1 MIQGRW
7 HAGAPRHGSLPV
19 VPNPL
24 KQPPPA
30 TGQPRPGHTP
40 QRTLAELA
48 EAVPDALVAGT
59 HDASMVHI
67 SGFTHDS
74 RAVLPGDLY
83 AAMAGATVHGAEF
96 SAQAAER
103 GAAAILTDPDGLE
116 RATATGLP
124 VVVVPSVRPVLG
136 PIAARLYGEPSAH
149 LKMLGVTGTNGKTTV
164 SYLIDGGLRAAGYHT
179 GLIGTVETRIGER
192 AIKSSRTT
200 PEAPDLQALL
210 AMMQEDGVG
219 AVAMEVSSH
228 ALAYGRTAGIRYAVA
243 AFTNLTQDH
252 LDFHADLEDYFEA
265 KAKLFTPG
273 YTEFSVINADDAY
286 GRRIAQR
293 LTDADLPH
301 WTFSAHGA
309 GGADSQQGA
318 HSTVPAHWRAEDVE
332 PMPEGS
338 RFTLVGPDNT
348 RLAASVQ
355 LPGGFNVSNAMA
367 AIISLIAAGID
378 PQTAAAGVASVPGV
392 PGRMQRIDAG
402 QPYLAVV
409 DYAHTPD
416 AIDTLLAAIRP
427 VTAGRVRI
435 VVGCGGDRDRGK
447 RPLMGAAAARGADE
461 VILTNDNPRSE
472 DPLAILEAAAAGA
485 RAAIAEGAA
494 SAVRVVPDRAEAIA
508 LAVAASRAGDALV
521 VAGKGHEQGQE
532 IAGVVHPFDDAAA
545 LRTAIERCARE
556 ASSADRSEQQ

>member
-1 MIQGRW
+1 
-7 HAGAPRHGSLPV
+7 
-19 VPNPL
+19 
-24 KQPPPA
+24 
-30 TGQPRPGHTP
+30 
-40 QRTLAELA
+40 LA
-48 EAVPDALVAGT
+48 EAVPEASVIGTRDAHAVIIT
-59 HDASMVHI
+59 
-67 SGFTHDS
+67 GFTHDS

-103 GAAAILTDPDGLE
+103 GAAAILTDRDGAE
-116 RATATGLP
+116 RAAATGLP
-124 VVVVPSVRPVLG
+124 VIVVPSVRPVLG
-136 PIAARLYGEPSAH
+136 PIAANLYDQPSAR

-179 GLIGTVETRIGER
+179 GLIGTVETRIGDR

-210 AMMQEDGVG
+210 AMMIEDGAG

-228 ALAYGRTAGIRYAVA
+228 ALAYGRTAGIRYTVA

-273 YTEFSVINADDAY
+273 YTEFSVINADDGY

-301 WTFSAHGA
+301 WTFSSRGTP
-309 GGADSQQGA
+309 S
-318 HSTVPAHWRAEDVE
+318 AHWRAEAVE

-338 RFTLVGPDNT
+338 RFTLVGPDDI

-367 AIISLIAAGID
+367 AIITLIAAGVE
-378 PQTAAAGVASVPGV
+378 PQTAVAGVASVPGV

-435 VVGCGGDRDRGK
+435 VIGCGGDRDRGK

-485 RAAIAEGAA
+485 REAIAAGAA
-494 SAVRVVPDRAEAIA
+494 SIVHVVPDRAEAIA
-508 LAVAASRAGDALV
+508 EAVAASRAGDALV

-532 IAGVVHPFDDAAA
+532 IAGVVHPFDDAAV
-545 LRTAIERCARE
+545 LRATIEG
-556 ASSADRSEQQ
+556 SPADRSARPAAPASDWSEPQ

>member
-1 MIQGRW
+1 M
-7 HAGAPRHGSLPV
+7 
-19 VPNPL
+19 PNPL

-40 QRTLAELA
+40 QRSLAELA
-48 EAVPDALVAGT
+48 EAVPEALVTGT
-59 HDASMVHI
+59 RDAHAVVI
-67 SGFTHDS
+67 TGFTHDS
-74 RAVLPGDLY
+74 RAVRPGDLY

-96 SAQAAER
+96 STQAAEQ
-103 GAAAILTDPDGLE
+103 GAAAILTDRDGAE
-116 RATATGLP
+116 RAEATGLP

-136 PIAARLYGEPSAH
+136 PIAARLYDQPSEH
-149 LKMLGVTGTNGKTTV
+149 MKMLGVTGTNGKTTV

-210 AMMQEDGVG
+210 AMMREDGVG

-273 YTEFSVINADDAY
+273 YTEFSVLNTDDAY

-301 WTFSAHGA
+301 WTFSAHGEH
-309 GGADSQQGA
+309 SA
-318 HSTVPAHWRAEDVE
+318 HEEPAAHWRAEDVE
-332 PMPEGS
+332 PTPEGS
-338 RFTLVGPDNT
+338 RFTLIGPDDI

-355 LPGGFNVSNAMA
+355 LPGAFNVSNAMA
-367 AIISLIAAGID
+367 AIITLIAAGID
-378 PQTAAAGVASVPGV
+378 PQAAVAGVASVPGV

-416 AIDTLLAAIRP
+416 AIDTLLAAMRP
-427 VTAGRVRI
+427 VTAGRLRI

-485 RAAIAEGAA
+485 REAVAGGAKA
-494 SAVRVVPDRAEAIA
+494 TVRIVPDRAEAIA
-508 LAVAASRAGDALV
+508 EAVAASRGGDALV

-532 IAGVVHPFDDAAA
+532 IAGVVHPFDDAAV
-545 LRTAIERCARE
+545 LRAAIEGSPAGHTPDCAART
-556 ASSADRSEQQ
+556 ADRSEPQ

>member
-1 MIQGRW
+1 M
-7 HAGAPRHGSLPV
+7 V
-19 VPNPL
+19 
-24 KQPPPA
+24 
-30 TGQPRPGHTP
+30 TGTQDAR
-40 QRTLAELA
+40 
-48 EAVPDALVAGT
+48 AVLIT
-59 HDASMVHI
+59 
-67 SGFTHDS
+67 GFTHDS
-74 RAVLPGDLY
+74 RAVSPGDLY
-83 AAMAGATVHGAEF
+83 AAMAGATVHGAQF
-96 SAQAAER
+96 SGQAAEL
-103 GAAAILTDPDGLE
+103 GATAILTDHDGVE
-116 RATATGLP
+116 RAAATGLP
-124 VVVVPSVRPVLG
+124 VLVVPSVRPALG
-136 PIAARLYGEPSAH
+136 PIAARLYGNPSEH

-192 AIKSSRTT
+192 TIKSVRTT

-210 AMMQEDGVG
+210 AMMLEDGAG

-228 ALAYGRTAGIRYAVA
+228 ALAYGRTAGIHYAVA

-273 YTEFSVINADDAY
+273 YTGFSVINVDDAY

-293 LTDADLPH
+293 LTDAGQPH
-301 WTFSAHGA
+301 WTFSSS
-309 GGADSQQGA
+309 GGQHANQD
-318 HSTVPAHWRAEDVE
+318 HPAHWRAENVE
-332 PMPEGS
+332 PASRGS
-338 RFTLVGPDNT
+338 RFTLVGPDGT

-367 AIISLIAAGID
+367 AIVTLIAAGVD
-378 PQTAAAGVASVPGV
+378 PRTAAAGVASVPGV
-392 PGRMQRIDAG
+392 PGRMQRIEAG
-402 QPYLAVV
+402 QQYLAVV

-427 VTAGRVRI
+427 VTQGRVRI

-472 DPLAILEAAAAGA
+472 DPLAILDAAAAGA
-485 RAAIAEGAA
+485 REAIAAGAA
-494 SAVRVVPDRAEAIA
+494 SAVSVVPDRAGAIA
-508 LAVAASRAGDALV
+508 QAVAASAPGDALV

-532 IAGVVHPFDDAAA
+532 IGTVVHPFDDAAV
-545 LRTAIERCARE
+545 LRTAIERSLRE
-556 ASSADRSEQQ
+556 TPSADRPMPL

>member
-1 MIQGRW
+1 
-7 HAGAPRHGSLPV
+7 

-40 QRTLAELA
+40 QLSLAELV
-48 EAVPDALVAGT
+48 EAVPQALVAGT
-59 HDASMVHI
+59 QDAHAVLI

-103 GAAAILTDPDGLE
+103 GAVAILTDPEGAE
-116 RATATGLP
+116 RASATGLP
-124 VVVVPSVRPVLG
+124 VVVVESVRPVLG
-136 PIAARLYGEPSAH
+136 PIAARLYGQPSTRM
-149 LKMLGVTGTNGKTTV
+149 KMLGVTGTNGKTTV
-164 SYLIDGGLRAAGYHT
+164 SYLINGGLRAAGYHT
-179 GLIGTVETRIGER
+179 GLIGTVETRIGDR

-210 AMMQEDGVG
+210 AMMVEDGVG

-301 WTFSAHGA
+301 WTFSSHGEE
-309 GGADSQQGA
+309 GPGEGR
-318 HSTVPAHWRAEDVE
+318 AHWRAEGIE
-332 PMPEGS
+332 PMPDGS
-338 RFTLVGPDNT
+338 RFTLVGPDDT

-355 LPGGFNVSNAMA
+355 LPGAFNVSNAMA
-367 AIISLIAAGID
+367 AIISLIAAGVE
-378 PQTAAAGVASVPGV
+378 PQTAVAGVAAVPGV

-427 VTAGRVRI
+427 VTAGQVRI
-435 VVGCGGDRDRGK
+435 VIGCGGDRDRGK

-472 DPLAILEAAAAGA
+472 DPLTILEAAAAGA
-485 RAAIAEGAA
+485 REAVAAGAV
-494 SAVRVVPDRAEAIA
+494 STVHVVPDRAEAIA
-508 LAVAASRAGDALV
+508 EAVAASRAGDALV

-532 IAGVVHPFDDAAA
+532 IAGVVHPFDDAAV
-545 LRTAIERCARE
+545 LRAAIERSRTGGSSGSPGSSTAP
-556 ASSADRSEQQ
+556 ASDGSESR

>member
-1 MIQGRW
+1 M
-7 HAGAPRHGSLPV
+7 
-19 VPNPL
+19 
-24 KQPPPA
+24 
-30 TGQPRPGHTP
+30 
-40 QRTLAELA
+40 A
-48 EAVPDALVAGT
+48 EAVPDTVITGT
-59 HDASMVHI
+59 HDAAAVLI

-74 RAVLPGDLY
+74 RAVQHGDLY
-83 AAMAGATVHGAEF
+83 AAMAGATVHGAVF
-96 SAQAAER
+96 AAQAAER
-103 GAAAILTDPDGLE
+103 GAAAILTDREGAE
-116 RATATGLP
+116 RAAETGLP
-124 VVVVPSVRPVLG
+124 VIVVPSVRPVLG
-136 PIAARLYGEPSAH
+136 PVAACLYDQPSAH

-210 AMMQEDGVG
+210 AMMLEDGVG

-273 YTEFSVINADDAY
+273 YTEFSVVNIDDPY

-293 LTDADLPH
+293 LTDADQPH
-301 WTFSAHGA
+301 WTYSAA
-309 GGADSQQGA
+309 AEPS
-318 HSTVPAHWRAEDVE
+318 AHWRAAHVE
-332 PMPEGS
+332 PAAEGS
-338 RFTLVGPDNT
+338 VFTLIGPDDC
-348 RLAASVQ
+348 RVPASVQ

-367 AIISLIAAGID
+367 AIVALVAAGVE
-378 PQTAAAGVASVPGV
+378 PQTAAAGVASVAGV

-409 DYAHTPD
+409 DFAHTPD
-416 AIDTLLAAIRP
+416 AIGTLLAALRP
-427 VTAGRVRI
+427 VTRGQVRVVI
-435 VVGCGGDRDRGK
+435 GCGGDRDRGK
-447 RPLMGAAAARGADE
+447 RPMMGAAAARGADE

-485 RAAIAEGAA
+485 REAIATGAA
-494 SAVRVVPDRAEAIA
+494 SAVQVIPDRAEAIA
-508 LAVAASRAGDALV
+508 RAVAASRLGDTLV

-532 IAGVVHPFDDAAA
+532 IAGVVHPFDDAAV
-545 LRTAIERCARE
+545 LRTAIERSLTE
-556 ASSADRSEQQ
+556 GGASERSMPL

>member
-1 MIQGRW
+1 
-7 HAGAPRHGSLPV
+7 

-40 QRTLAELA
+40 QRSLAELA
-48 EAVPDALVAGT
+48 EAVPEALVTGT
-59 HDASMVHI
+59 HDAHAVVI
-67 SGFTHDS
+67 TGFTHDS
-74 RAVLPGDLY
+74 RAVRPGDLY

-96 SAQAAER
+96 STQAAEQ
-103 GAAAILTDPDGLE
+103 GAAAILTDPDGAE
-116 RATATGLP
+116 RAEATGLP

-136 PIAARLYGEPSAH
+136 PIAARLYDHPSEH
-149 LKMLGVTGTNGKTTV
+149 MKMLGVTGTNGKTTV
-164 SYLIDGGLRAAGYHT
+164 SYLIDGGLRAAGYRT
-179 GLIGTVETRIGER
+179 GLIGTVETRVGER
-192 AIKSSRTT
+192 VIKSSRTT

-210 AMMQEDGVG
+210 AMMREDGVG

-273 YTEFSVINADDAY
+273 YTEFSVLNTDDAY

-301 WTFSAHGA
+301 WTFSAHGEP
-309 GGADSQQGA
+309 S
-318 HSTVPAHWRAEDVE
+318 AHWRAEDVE
-332 PMPEGS
+332 PTPEGS
-338 RFTLVGPDNT
+338 RFTLIGPDDI

-355 LPGGFNVSNAMA
+355 LPGAFNVSNAMA
-367 AIISLIAAGID
+367 AIITLIAAGID
-378 PQTAAAGVASVPGV
+378 PQAAVAGVASVPGV

-427 VTAGRVRI
+427 VTAGRLRI

-485 RAAIAEGAA
+485 REAIAGGAKA
-494 SAVRVVPDRAEAIA
+494 TVRIVPDRAEAIA
-508 LAVAASRAGDALV
+508 EAVAASRGGDALV

-532 IAGVVHPFDDAAA
+532 IAGVVHPFDDAAV
-545 LRTAIERCARE
+545 LRAAIEGSPAGHGPDSAARAAE
-556 ASSADRSEQQ
+556 RPGPQ

>member
-1 MIQGRW
+1 M
-7 HAGAPRHGSLPV
+7 
-19 VPNPL
+19 PNPL

-40 QRTLAELA
+40 QRSLAELT
-48 EAVPDALVAGT
+48 EAVPEALVTGT
-59 HDASMVHI
+59 HDPHGVLI
-67 SGFTHDS
+67 TGFTHDS
-74 RAVLPGDLY
+74 RAVRPGDLY

-96 SAQAAER
+96 SAQAAEQ
-103 GAAAILTDPDGLE
+103 GAAAILTDRDGAE
-116 RATATGLP
+116 RAAATGLP

-136 PIAARLYGEPSAH
+136 PIAARLYDQPSEH
-149 LKMLGVTGTNGKTTV
+149 MKMLGVTGTNGKTTV

-210 AMMQEDGVG
+210 AMMCEDGVG

-273 YTEFSVINADDAY
+273 YTEFSVLNTDDAY

-301 WTFSAHGA
+301 WTFSAHSE
-309 GGADSQQGA
+309 GGAHGEQSA
-318 HSTVPAHWRAEDVE
+318 SEVPSAHWRAEDVE
-332 PMPEGS
+332 PTPAGS
-338 RFTLVGPDNT
+338 RFTLIGPDDI

-355 LPGGFNVSNAMA
+355 LPGDFNVSNAMA
-367 AIISLIAAGID
+367 AIITLIAAGVD
-378 PQTAAAGVASVPGV
+378 PQAAVAGVASVPGV
-392 PGRMQRIDAG
+392 PGRMQRVDAG

-427 VTAGRVRI
+427 VTAGRLRI

-485 RAAIAEGAA
+485 REAIAAGAKC
-494 SAVRVVPDRAEAIA
+494 AVRVVPDRAQAIA
-508 LAVAASRAGDALV
+508 DAVAASRAGDALV

-532 IAGVVHPFDDAAA
+532 IAGVVYPFDDAAV
-545 LRTAIERCARE
+545 LRAAIERSPDE
-556 ASSADRSEQQ
+556 GSAKAAALDDDWAGPQ

>member
-1 MIQGRW
+1 M
-7 HAGAPRHGSLPV
+7 
-19 VPNPL
+19 PNPL

-40 QRTLAELA
+40 QRSLAELT
-48 EAVPDALVAGT
+48 EAVPEALVTGT
-59 HDASMVHI
+59 HDPHGVLI
-67 SGFTHDS
+67 TGFTHDS
-74 RAVLPGDLY
+74 RAVRPGDLY

-96 SAQAAER
+96 SAQAAEQ
-103 GAAAILTDPDGLE
+103 GAAAILTDRDGAE
-116 RATATGLP
+116 RAAATGLP

-136 PIAARLYGEPSAH
+136 PIAARLYDQPSEH
-149 LKMLGVTGTNGKTTV
+149 MKMLGVTGTNGKTTV

-210 AMMQEDGVG
+210 AMMCEDGVG

-273 YTEFSVINADDAY
+273 YTEFSVLNADDAY

-301 WTFSAHGA
+301 WTFSARGE
-309 GGADSQQGA
+309 DSA
-318 HSTVPAHWRAEDVE
+318 AERTSAHWRAEDVE
-332 PMPEGS
+332 PTPEGS
-338 RFTLVGPDNT
+338 RFTLIGPDDI

-355 LPGGFNVSNAMA
+355 LPGDFNVSNAMA
-367 AIISLIAAGID
+367 AIITLIAAGVD
-378 PQTAAAGVASVPGV
+378 PQAAAAGVASVPGV

-427 VTAGRVRI
+427 VTAGRLRI

-485 RAAIAEGAA
+485 REAIAAGAK
-494 SAVRVVPDRAEAIA
+494 STVRIVPDRAEAIA
-508 LAVAASRAGDALV
+508 QAVAASHGGDALV

-532 IAGVVHPFDDAAA
+532 IAGVVHPFDDAAV
-545 LRTAIERCARE
+545 LRAAIEESPAE
-556 ASSADRSEQQ
+556 ETPNSAEPAADRTGSQ